1 MTAARRFPVIVGPTA
16 GGKTALAVQVAH
28 AIGGEVVTADSV
40 QIYRGLD
47 IGSAK
52 PNLEEREGVPHHL
65 LDIAEPDAKE
75 PFSVSDWLLAAE
87 RAIAAI
93 QGRGKV
99 PVVVGGT
106 HMYVKAF
113 LEGLFEGPGADE
125 GLREEL
131 RQRPLEELRSELVR
145 VDPVA
150 AARIHAND
158 QRRTI
163 RALEVFRLTGTPI
176 TQLQT
181 QWDQAGVGERGR
193 GDCVLVGLDWP
204 TDAINRRINERVRG
218 MMERG
223 LEAEARGLWRAGR
236 LGVQAREA
244 LGYKQLIEWFE
255 GRGTLEEAVEEIK
268 ICTRGLGKSQR
279 TWLKRLRTTPGSVWI
294 DAGAVSPAEWA
305 GIVVGAMGTT

>member
-1 MTAARRFPVIVGPTA
+1 MTGARRFPVIVGPTA

-52 PNLEEREGVPHHL
+52 PTLEEREGVPHHL
-65 LDIAEPDAKE
+65 IDIAEPDARE
-75 PFSVSDWLLAAE
+75 PFTVNDWLGAAE
-87 RAIAAI
+87 RAIAEI

-125 GLREEL
+125 ELREEL
-131 RQRPLEELRSELVR
+131 RQRPLEELRSELAR
-145 VDPVA
+145 VDPAA

-181 QWDQAGVGERGR
+181 QWDQEEHGR
-193 GDCVLVGLDWP
+193 RDCVLVGLDWP
-204 TDAINRRINERVRG
+204 TEAINRRINERVRG

-223 LEAEARGLWRAGR
+223 LEAEARGLWSTGR

-244 LGYKQLIEWFE
+244 LGYKQLIEFFE
-255 GRGTLEEAVEEIK
+255 RRCTLEEAVEEIK
-268 ICTRGLGKSQR
+268 IRTRGLGKSQR
-279 TWLKRLRTTPGSVWI
+279 TWLKRLRTTAGSVWI
-294 DAGAVSPAEWA
+294 DAGNVGAAEWK
-305 GIVVGAMGTT
+305 GIVVQAVGET